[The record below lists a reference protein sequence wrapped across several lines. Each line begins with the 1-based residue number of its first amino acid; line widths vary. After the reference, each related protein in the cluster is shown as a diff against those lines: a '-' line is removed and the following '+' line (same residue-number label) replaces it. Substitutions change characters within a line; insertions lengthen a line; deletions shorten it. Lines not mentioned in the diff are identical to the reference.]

1 MSLPATPRVTS
12 WDQNQMEPPAK
23 RIRKSRS
30 PEKRQGTNGNR
41 SSSRDRRNSS
51 EDKDIQE
58 FSKILTDNKPGN
70 EENRNGEF

>member
-1 MSLPATPRVTS
+1 MPATPRVTS
-12 WDQNQMEPPAK
+12 RDQVEPPAK

-30 PEKRQGTNGNR
+30 PEQRQGTNGNR

-51 EDKDIQE
+51 EDEEIQE

-70 EENRNGEF
+70 GENRNGEF